1 MGLYQRSDSS
11 AQRQARPTEANEN
24 QRKPFVPRRPN
35 FMEKQEAIEKLMK
48 TMGLTPAKRE
58 ELGVHCWSCGR
69 GRKGF
74 DEREPH
80 TRRDCHL
87 PFHN

>member
-1 MGLYQRSDSS
+1 
-11 AQRQARPTEANEN
+11 
-24 QRKPFVPRRPN
+24 
-35 FMEKQEAIEKLMK
+35 MEKQEAIEKLMK

-87 PFHN
+87 PFHKGPPHNCAPGVLLMHQEADCPRRNKGTRRVRLED